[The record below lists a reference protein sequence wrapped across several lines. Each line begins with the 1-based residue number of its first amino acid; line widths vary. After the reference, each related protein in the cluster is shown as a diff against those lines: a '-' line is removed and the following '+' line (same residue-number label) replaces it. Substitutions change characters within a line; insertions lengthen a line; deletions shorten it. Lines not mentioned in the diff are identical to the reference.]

1 MSDLRQTN
9 PEKFA
14 ALTAEA
20 QAPFRSL
27 RLFIYG
33 ACALSAGFGGLIIGL
48 GILAGKDLST
58 AIPNFA
64 VNSGVV
70 ALMVWLFLRENKA
83 KNLAIAEVLAAM
95 KSEARQPS
103 GKKLKKPL

>member
-33 ACALSAGFGGLIIGL
+33 SCAVSAGFGGLIIGL

-70 ALMVWLFLRENKA
+70 ALTVWLFLRENKA
-83 KNLAIAEVLAAM
+83 KNIAIAEALETM
-95 KSEARQPS
+95 KRDT
-103 GKKLKKPL
+103 GKSSTQKLKKT

>member
-33 ACALSAGFGGLIIGL
+33 SCAVSAGFGGLIIGL

-83 KNLAIAEVLAAM
+83 KNSAIDEVLASM
-95 KSEARQPS
+95 KSEARPPS
-103 GKKLKKPL
+103 GKKLKKP